1 MNISHLSFSYGLQKI
16 FVDVSFSL
24 DSKDHVALI
33 GPNGA
38 GKSTFFH
45 LLLKD
50 LEPDYGTIT
59 IHRSSRLSYLPQ
71 TLQDDLLNMDITVLE
86 YLKTARPFTQLETKL
101 NSLYEEASLKPKESK
116 KIYDDDISTYVNNYY
131 FNDERIIVKNKMGTT
146 FVGACFCEERIYL
159 CNIGDSRAYRVRESQ
174 LVQISKDH
182 VEEIPPFM
190 QHKRHIK
197 PNLSQCIGIPSEEL
211 LIEPYVMQGEI
222 KQDDT
227 YLLCSDGI
235 TDMLTDKEILSILE
249 NSKDASICIQLLI
262 SSAMSH
268 GGKDNATAIVVKVK
282 EKE

>member
-1 MNISHLSFSYGLQKI
+1 MQFVLEAACGCDIGRIRHSNEDNYLFNKRIRNIEDNEFIKPDYKVFEQNVACFGVFDGL
-16 FVDVSFSL
+16 
-24 DSKDHVALI
+24 
-33 GPNGA
+33 GGA
-38 GKSTFFH
+38 GDGH
-45 LLLKD
+45 
-50 LEPDYGTIT
+50 IA
-59 IHRSSRLSYLPQ
+59 SYMAANVL
-71 TLQDDLLNMDITVLE
+71 LQDFCQVESSGMMSESFFNSTVTHMNE
-86 YLKTARPFTQLETKL
+86 KVCV
-101 NSLYEEASLKPKESK
+101 EALQRK
-116 KIYDDDISTYVNNYY
+116 NN
-131 FNDERIIVKNKMGTT
+131 MGTT

-282 EKE
+282 EKG